1 MTTNMIDS
9 IHATC
14 HNIPTG
20 TRKVAGYA
28 TGTADI
34 RWRRADWDRFNRR
47 HTGLVRIDQSFG
59 GRDPLGSD
67 VLDVETGAATPGQVA
82 HWVRTRHA
90 AGKRFSDVYTNRS
103 TFPAIAAAL
112 NAAGPQATFHRHVR
126 LWLADWSLSRAQAA
140 RLLGT
145 RLLATRSSPSSGRHH
160 RPTRTRRCPAPAS
173 HSGRRTVTCP
183 SLWTTGTVTVDERIA
198 GASQLPLTPPP
209 VPRRPTA
216 RRRVAEHRQ
225 LDSAAAGRTALAKWQ
240 PERGPVRAR
249 F

>member
-1 MTTNMIDS
+1 MFGALPGRARSVVQQLFGLKFVNRLCTRASPGAAWMAMTTNMIDS

-90 AGKRFSDVYTNRS
+90 AGNRLSDGNTNRS
-103 TFPAIAAAL
+103 TFPAIASAL
-112 NAAGPQATFHRHVR
+112 NAAGPQHTIHPHDR

-145 RLLATRSSPSSGRHH
+145 RLAGHKIVAVQWASPSSNPDTPLPRSSLTLRQANCDLSVTLDYWHRH
-160 RPTRTRRCPAPAS
+160 RR
-173 HSGRRTVTCP
+173 
-183 SLWTTGTVTVDERIA
+183 
-198 GASQLPLTPPP
+198 
-209 VPRRPTA
+209 
-216 RRRVAEHRQ
+216 
-225 LDSAAAGRTALAKWQ
+225 
-240 PERGPVRAR
+240 
-249 F
+249 